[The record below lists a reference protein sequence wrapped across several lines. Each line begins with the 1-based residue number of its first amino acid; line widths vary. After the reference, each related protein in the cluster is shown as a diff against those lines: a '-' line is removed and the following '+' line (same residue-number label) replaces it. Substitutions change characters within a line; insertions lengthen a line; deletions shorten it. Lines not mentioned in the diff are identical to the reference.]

1 VDTEL
6 DVPLISANPDQ
17 LQQVLVNL
25 LLNACD
31 ACDSAGNI
39 TVRVRSGSGA
49 SEVAIEIQ
57 DDGCGIAAEDL
68 NAVFDPYFT
77 TKKRGEGTGLGLP
90 VAASIVRNHQGE
102 IVLRSQKGMGSTVAL
117 SWPVAMEEVRAQA

>member
-1 VDTEL
+1 
-6 DVPLISANPDQ
+6 
-17 LQQVLVNL
+17 VLVNL

-31 ACDSAGNI
+31 ACDSGGSI
-39 TVRVRSGSGA
+39 TVRVRSPAGS
-49 SEVAIEIQ
+49 SQVVIEIQ

-68 NAVFDPYFT
+68 NAVFDPFFT

-102 IVLRSQKGMGSTVAL
+102 ITLRSQKGTGSTVAVT
-117 SWPVAMEEVRAQA
+117 WPMALEEVRAHA